1 MGEEL
6 DSPYR
11 SISII
16 NLKKIRDTEK
26 SALEYTVIT
35 GTGKIHTKNAKI
47 SGKTWEKWIFA

>member
-11 SISII
+11 SIPII

-47 SGKTWEKWIFA
+47 SGKT